1 MKRLY
6 YVSEVEDKL
15 SVKVVKLNEDLNV
28 MKNLK
33 RVRVS
38 IRNCF
43 NTEEIHV

>member
-28 MKNLK
+28 MKDL
-33 RVRVS
+33 RRMRAS
-38 IRNCF
+38 IRDYLDVR
-43 NTEEIHV
+43 EIHA